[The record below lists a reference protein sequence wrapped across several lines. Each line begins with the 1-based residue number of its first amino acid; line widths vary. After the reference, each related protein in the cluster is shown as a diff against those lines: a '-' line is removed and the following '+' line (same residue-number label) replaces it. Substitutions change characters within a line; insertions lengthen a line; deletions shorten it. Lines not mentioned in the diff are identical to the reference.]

1 MTTLDIT
8 VSIGSIVFATVV
20 IAYANHL
27 YRVSGQDRPN
37 DPERLRRFIANA
49 PYHLYDKE
57 VFAKATEVMGS
68 EAAAKVWM
76 NEPCIGLGNKKPVD
90 LVRTSAG
97 AAAVKTYLNQ
107 IEPGVYA

>member
-1 MTTLDIT
+1 MEKPGRFRKESGLNEH
-8 VSIGSIVFATVV
+8 VGRHKNAT
-20 IAYANHL
+20 
-27 YRVSGQDRPN
+27 GP
-37 DPERLRRFIANA
+37 